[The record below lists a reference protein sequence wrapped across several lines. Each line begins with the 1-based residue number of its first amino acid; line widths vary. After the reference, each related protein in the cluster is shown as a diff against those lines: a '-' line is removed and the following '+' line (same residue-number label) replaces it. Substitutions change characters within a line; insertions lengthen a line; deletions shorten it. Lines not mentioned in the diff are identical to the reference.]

1 MNKSAEPFSSE
12 ILQVHI
18 PTDNFGEREY
28 IIRSI
33 LGDFLG
39 LTYDLIASEGNI
51 DYTIQFGPGKII
63 FKDDFF
69 LHFKEPLTYRNIN
82 NIPETVSWLDP
93 SPYFNENLPVIFGD
107 NTIRE
112 EGDQIFVGLD
122 IFASSFFM
130 LTRWEETVIDKKD
143 IFNRCAESEMFVV
156 RHNLFKRPIVNEY
169 VSFLKSLLI
178 HLNCNILSGIRKF
191 EVCITHDVDYL
202 FRFGSL
208 FSLGKNLGGDLLLR
222 KSLRTA
228 GRTILNYG
236 RFKKGII
243 RDPFDTFDELMDL
256 SEKYSLKS
264 SFYFK
269 PQLLNEYDATYS
281 IQDERVKKIILNINQ
296 REHEVGIHP
305 SFNTF
310 NNPYLFRT
318 EYNRLTSIGIP
329 VEGGRQHFLKYDLTE
344 TPRYWEEAGLKY
356 DCGLGFSE
364 GVGFRCGICWPF
376 KMFDIKR
383 RKILKLYQKPLCVME
398 VALTRWEPAPEKLFA
413 DIQEILNQVKKHSG
427 LFVLL
432 WHNDSFNRPEYEN
445 YREVYSNV
453 LKSI

>member
-1 MNKSAEPFSSE
+1 MNKSEELSFSE
-12 ILQVHI
+12 KLQIFI
-18 PTDNFGEREY
+18 PADNFDEREY

-33 LGDFLG
+33 FGDILG
-39 LTYDLIASEGNI
+39 LTYDLIASDTNI
-51 DYTIQFGPGKII
+51 NYTIQFSTGKII

-69 LHFKEPLTYRNIN
+69 RHFKEPLTYRNIN
-82 NIPETVSWLDP
+82 NIPKTISWLDS
-93 SPYFNENLPVIFGD
+93 SPYFNENIPVIFGD

-112 EGDQIFVGLD
+112 EVDQVFVGLD

-130 LTRWEETVIDKKD
+130 LTRWEETVIEKKD
-143 IFNRCAESEMFVV
+143 IFGRCTECEMFVV

-169 VSFLKSLLI
+169 VSFLKNLLI
-178 HLNCNILSGIRKF
+178 HLNFNVPSGIRKF
-191 EVCITHDVDYL
+191 EACITHDVDYL

-208 FSLGKNLGGDLLLR
+208 FSLGQNLAGDLLSR

-228 GRTILNYG
+228 GRTIMNYG

-243 RDPFDTFDELMDL
+243 KDPFDTFDELMDL

-264 SFYFK
+264 SFFF
-269 PQLLNEYDATYS
+269 YS
-281 IQDERVKKIILNINQ
+281 ILDERVKEIILNINQ

-310 NNPYLFRT
+310 NNPYLLRT

-329 VEGGRQHFLKYDLTE
+329 VEGGRQHFLKYDLTV
-344 TPRYWEEAGLKY
+344 TPGYWEETGLKY
-356 DCGLGFSE
+356 DCGLGFTE
-364 GVGFRCGICWPF
+364 RAGFRCGICWPY
-376 KMFDIKR
+376 KMFDIKK

-398 VALTRWEPAPEKLFA
+398 MALIRWEPAPEKLFT

-427 LFVLL
+427 LFVFL
-432 WHNDSFNRPEYEN
+432 WHNDSFNRPEYES
-445 YREVYSNV
+445 YSDVYSNV